1 LVKLDPQ
8 RCANPRRALLVQASR
23 RKIGILFDDHKQP
36 LPWNGYRGGSAKRDN
51 TLATYN
57 ELSAFLA
64 EVERR
69 AYKQTLF
76 AVRDEHVALDVVQE
90 SMLKL
95 TEKYSARPAH
105 ELPMLFQRI
114 MQNTMR
120 DYFRRQKV
128 RNAWTT
134 LMSALSPNRDGEEHD
149 FLETFQVEESSNVSA
164 SPAQQF
170 EQTQTMAIIE
180 EMIESLPARQREA
193 FLLRYWEELDVNE
206 TAVAMGCSEGSVKTH
221 CSRAVH
227 ALAAKLK
234 ARGVTL

>member
-1 LVKLDPQ
+1 MAGQ
-8 RCANPRRALLVQASR
+8 CGGTAMRRRSRYREFAISFASNAVSAALGHWA
-23 RKIGILFDDHKQP
+23 GAAGN
-36 LPWNGYRGGSAKRDN
+36 NGTN
-51 TLATYN
+51 QLATYN

-76 AVRDEHVALDVVQE
+76 AVRDEQAALDIVQE

-95 TEKYSARPAH
+95 TEKYSAKPVH

-134 LMSALSPNRDGEEHD
+134 LTSALSPSQDGEEHD

-164 SPAQQF
+164 SPAKQF

-227 ALAAKLK
+227 ALAEKLR
-234 ARGVTL
+234 ARGITL